1 MRKGWARMEGKSAGS
16 REKGEVMERKPEV
29 GGELLKG
36 RVRYRE
42 TQKRVLTAL
51 RLQ

>member
-1 MRKGWARMEGKSAGS
+1 
-16 REKGEVMERKPEV
+16 MERKEKQPEV
-29 GGELLKG
+29 GEELLKG